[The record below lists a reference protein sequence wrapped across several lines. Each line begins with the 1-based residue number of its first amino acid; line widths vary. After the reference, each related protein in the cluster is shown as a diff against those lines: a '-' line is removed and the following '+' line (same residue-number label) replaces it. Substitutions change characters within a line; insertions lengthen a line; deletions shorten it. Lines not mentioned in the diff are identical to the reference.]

1 MKWQQTQQ
9 GPLAQ
14 LAQLP
19 LLTYDVPIIRP
30 APEPKKKNPI
40 IRALK
45 KFVYFKPKTFLGTTF
60 LTTVLGI
67 LITAGL
73 KWPTEQ
79 QQSPPRPVDRIENR
93 INTPATNQTEKTVDM
108 ADFLTFYNLYIG
120 YQKATQLMVCPCCN
134 DIANITTTSGNQ
146 IQATCIKC
154 QKPLQILKTDSVYQ
168 KE

>member
-1 MKWQQTQQ
+1 MQWQQAQQ
-9 GPLAQ
+9 EPLMQ

-19 LLTYDVPIIRP
+19 LLAYDVPIIKP

-45 KFVYFKPKTFLGTTF
+45 KFVYFKPKTFFGTTL
-60 LTTVLGI
+60 LTTVLGVI
-67 LITAGL
+67 VTAGL

-79 QQSPPRPVDRIENR
+79 QGHPPRPMERIENR
-93 INTPATNQTEKTVDM
+93 INTTTNQTEKTVDM
-108 ADFLTFYNLYIG
+108 TEFLTVYNLYMG
-120 YQKATQLMVCPCCN
+120 YQKATQIMTCPTCGDVVN
-134 DIANITTTSGNQ
+134 VTTTSGNQ

-154 QKPLQILKTDSVYQ
+154 QNPLQNLKTDNVYQ